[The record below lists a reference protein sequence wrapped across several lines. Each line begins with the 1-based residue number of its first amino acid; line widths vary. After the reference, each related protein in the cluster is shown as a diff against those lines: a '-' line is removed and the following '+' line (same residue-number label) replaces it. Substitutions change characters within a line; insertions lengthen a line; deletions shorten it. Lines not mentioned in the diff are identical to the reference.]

1 MADSLWNETD
11 AGTAAM
17 MSGPIQDLSHGVKG
31 ATR

>member
-11 AGTAAM
+11 IGAAM
-17 MSGPIQDLSHGVKG
+17 ISEPVWDLRHGVKG

>member
-11 AGTAAM
+11 ERAAM
-17 MSGPIQDLSHGVKG
+17 MSEPVQERRHGVKG

>member
-1 MADSLWNETD
+1 MADSLWNETN

-17 MSGPIQDLSHGVKG
+17 NGPVQGLRHAVKG

>member
-11 AGTAAM
+11 IGAAM